1 VFVHAWFFLV
11 GEFTT
16 TIAMELPKLMAP
28 VDVPLNAPMIAAAV
42 TWILASIVTCI
53 VTYSRLACL
62 GHRALKMALTQ
73 VNLGK
78 TPLAHLQ
85 QVRTTIE
92 L

>member
-1 VFVHAWFFLV
+1 M
-11 GEFTT
+11 EFPT
-16 TIAMELPKLMAP
+16 LMAP
-28 VDVPLNAPMIAAAV
+28 VDVPLNAPI
-42 TWILASIVTCI
+42 IVACI
-53 VTYSRLACL
+53 VTYSRLVCL